1 MIQPEITSM
10 EVFAKDLM
18 TFNNL
23 HKDKILKYRLTVRR
37 ISTLNTH
44 AKPSFQGFSIV
55 PVLCWCVF
63 KLITCNGSPL
73 CRKWSLNS
81 NPDRF

>member
-1 MIQPEITSM
+1 M
-10 EVFAKDLM
+10 EVFAKDFM
-18 TFNNL
+18 TINYLYKENGDL
-23 HKDKILKYRLTVRR
+23 QYR

-44 AKPSFQGFSIV
+44 AKPTFQGFSVV